1 MDKILYLPIET
12 IARELDAKLL
22 LAHRAL
28 SRGYSVV
35 IGQKNNVLKA
45 AERLGYGIY
54 FYKSHE
60 LSNFPQYYNSNK
72 SDFIYVA
79 LDEEGLVFLG
89 DKSYLDRAKSHK
101 LEHLRIV
108 FTWGKYQR
116 NLLVKENPSLE
127 SKTIPVGNPRFD
139 LLRPEF
145 LPIYSSVQ
153 EKLCKTW
160 GRYVL
165 VNTNFGPGNFSRHYG
180 CKYLEYME
188 HSFIKNRGRSLFKHE
203 RLFFIEREKYYKELF
218 NLYKEMLVILSSKF
232 PYLNFILRPHPS
244 EDHENWRE
252 ALKGLKNVYVIFEGN
267 AIDWIQGA
275 LAVIHTGC
283 TTGIES
289 WALRKPV
296 IVYNPDPKKGIEPE
310 LPNKFGLNVKNINK
324 LYKVL
329 EDVISGKFTNTFDEQ
344 VETAYLF
351 IESIKGKIS
360 AERIMDAL
368 DDLIDDQQ
376 TKFVNADK
384 DIYIKLRGL
393 ESIKRALKFR
403 ILKWIRKHRRA
414 IRVLTGKR
422 MEDYIFGQFKKYPGI
437 ISQFQKFPELRS
449 DYIRRRISVFDL
461 IFKTKRSEN
470 YLVRKIA
477 TDTYIIAKR

>member
-60 LSNFPQYYNSNK
+60 LSNFPKSYDLNESN
-72 SDFIYVA
+72 FIYTA
-79 LDEEGLVFLG
+79 LDEEGLVFLD
-89 DKSYLDRAKSHK
+89 DKSYLGRAKPHK

-188 HSFIKNRGRSLFKHE
+188 HSFIKNRGRPLFKHE

-244 EDHENWRE
+244 EDHENWGE
-252 ALKGLKNVYVIFEGN
+252 ALKWLKNVYVIFEGSSV
-267 AIDWIQGA
+267 DWIQGA
-275 LAVIHTGC
+275 LAIVHTGC

-296 IVYNPDPKKGIEPE
+296 IAYNPNSKTVFESE
-310 LPNKFGLNVKNINK
+310 LPNKFGLCVKNLNELFGI
-324 LYKVL
+324 L
-329 EDVISGKFTNTFDEQ
+329 ENVITGKFQNTFDEQ
-344 VETAYLF
+344 VETAHLF
-351 IESIKGKIS
+351 IESIKGKLS
-360 AERIMDAL
+360 AERIMNAL
-368 DDLIDDQQ
+368 DSLPDDQQ
-376 TKFVNADK
+376 AASERIEKS
-384 DIYIKLRGL
+384 IYLKLRGM
-393 ESIKRALKFR
+393 ESIKSAWKIQL
-403 ILKWIRKHRRA
+403 LKWMRKYQR
-414 IRVLTGKR
+414 IINTLTRKKIAT
-422 MEDYIFGQFKKYPGI
+422 YIDNRFQKYPGL
-437 ISQFQKFPELRS
+437 ISQFQKFPGLRAK
-449 DYIRRRISVFDL
+449 YICQRLSVFNV
-461 IFKTKRSEN
+461 IFQKEHAEN

-477 TDTYIIAKR
+477 TDTYIIEKK